1 MPVRKIRAV
10 LDTNILVSGIISPKG
25 ASRKI
30 LNLARKE
37 VFKVV
42 TSISINHEF
51 FNVLHRAYIYTKY
64 NLTETII
71 DDMSAFLYEGA
82 ILTED
87 HYNISRVKKDPKDNK
102 FIASALEG
110 EADYIVSG
118 DEHLLGLKHY
128 EGIQIVDAQGF
139 LRILGK

>member
-87 HYNISRVKKDPKDNK
+87 HYNISRVKKTRKTINLSRLP
-102 FIASALEG
+102 LRR
-110 EADYIVSG
+110 SG
-118 DEHLLGLKHY
+118 LY
-128 EGIQIVDAQGF
+128 
-139 LRILGK
+139 RIGRRTPAWPETL

>member
-87 HYNISRVKKDPKDNK
+87 HYNISRVKKTRKTINLSRLP
-102 FIASALEG
+102 
-110 EADYIVSG
+110 
-118 DEHLLGLKHY
+118 
-128 EGIQIVDAQGF
+128 
-139 LRILGK
+139 LREKRTISYRATNTCLA